1 VNATAQWMTIAS
13 MMMCGLVMGTVFD
26 VYRVASHRFHVARWL
41 LPALDVVYWAAATLS
56 VFSILLGSNEGEV
69 RMYVFLGL
77 GIGVTGYFG
86 LFSHWVVK
94 LSGKLID
101 IVKALLRS
109 LWKMFNILLLIPFLW
124 VVRLLAKLLDILFV
138 ITAAILLWL
147 GKLLLK
153 PILALGR
160 WAWPKLLPVRRRFQP
175 IVRTYN
181 RVKERIRQVRDLWR
195 KKSE

>member
-1 VNATAQWMTIAS
+1 VNAAAQWMTIAS
-13 MMMCGLVMGTVFD
+13 MMMCGLAMGTVFD

-41 LPALDVVYWAAATLS
+41 LPALDVVYWAAATLG

-101 IVKALLRS
+101 IVKALFRS
-109 LWKMFNILLLIPFLW
+109 LWKMINILLLIPFLW

-153 PILALGR
+153 PILVLGR
-160 WAWPKLLPVRRRFQP
+160 WAWTRLLPVRRRFQP
-175 IVRTYN
+175 IVRTYI
-181 RVKERIRQVRDLWR
+181 RVKEYWRQVRDLWR
-195 KKSE
+195 KKS

>member
-1 VNATAQWMTIAS
+1 
-13 MMMCGLVMGTVFD
+13 MGTVFD

-41 LPALDVVYWAAATLS
+41 LPALDMVYWAAATLG
-56 VFSILLGSNEGEV
+56 VFSILLNSNEGEV

-86 LFSHWVVK
+86 LFSQWVVK

-101 IVKALLRS
+101 FVKSLFRF
-109 LWKMFNILLLIPFLW
+109 LWKLFNSLLLIPFLW
-124 VVRLLAKLLDILFV
+124 IVRLLAKLLDILFV
-138 ITAAILLWL
+138 ITAAILLGT

-160 WAWPKLLPVRRRFQP
+160 WVWPKLLPIRRKFQP
-175 IVRTYN
+175 IVRACT
-181 RVKERIRQVRDLWR
+181 RVKERWRKVRDGWR
-195 KKSE
+195 KKS